1 MHVARQSSVWL
12 FTAALLASVPA
23 SAQYAPPA
31 SALTWLENPVA
42 VEAALR
48 TVEVIEL
55 EDIGTGVTKPMKATL
70 VAGGRVEAFVW
81 KDVKPGIYQGYW
93 ESYKSEIA
101 AYELDKLLKLRMTPP
116 YVERRLDGELGA
128 AGFWVDNADTWKSMG
143 GPPSPPSLYIG
154 KYNWQLIRAKMFHNL
169 IYNKDPNLG
178 NWMVDP
184 VWNIIIID
192 NSRAF
197 TTDTDERVHALTR
210 VDSDLWD
217 RFVALD
223 EATLATTLGEWL
235 TGGEIDA
242 ILERRDE
249 MQRDIDKLVEDRGER
264 AVFVRY
270 RVPPPPAQLPAAL
283 DEPAEVDLEALA
295 GRLFDALNETPVV
308 LEGSELSWIGTVIRL
323 ADTRGPH
330 ESVASDGLHAGH
342 TYGLVH
348 NDEGLMWLARDHT
361 DPAPHDALGEFVG
374 RRAEVFGITQQA
386 DDVYVVR
393 VSLSRSI
400 SLTGLRP

>member
-1 MHVARQSSVWL
+1 MHLTRQRSVWL
-12 FTAALLASVPA
+12 LAAVLLVSMPA
-23 SAQYAPPA
+23 SAQDVPPA
-31 SALTWLENPVA
+31 SALTWIEDPGA
-42 VEAALR
+42 VEAALK
-48 TVEVIEL
+48 TAEVIKL
-55 EDIGTGVTKPMKATL
+55 EDIGTGVTKPQKATL
-70 VAGGRVEAFVW
+70 AAGGPVAAFVW

-101 AYELDKLLKLRMTPP
+101 AYELDKLLELRMTPP
-116 YVERRLDGELGA
+116 YVERRIDGELGA

-184 VWNIIIID
+184 AWNLIIID

-197 TTDTDERVHALTR
+197 TTDTDERVHVLTR
-210 VDSDLWD
+210 VDRDLWD

-223 EATLATTLGEWL
+223 EATLATALGEWL

-242 ILERRDE
+242 ILKRRGE
-249 MQRDIDKLVEDRGER
+249 MRSDIDAMVEDRGER
-264 AVFVRY
+264 TVFVRY
-270 RVPPPPAQLPAAL
+270 RVPPPAPSAPPAAS
-283 DEPAEVDLEALA
+283 DETAEVDLEALA
-295 GRLFDALNETPVV
+295 GRLVDALNENPFV
-308 LEGSELSWIGTVIRL
+308 LEGSELSWLGRVVRL

-330 ESVASDGLHAGH
+330 EAVASDGLHAGH

-348 NDEGLMWLARDHT
+348 DDEGLMWLARDHT
-361 DPAPHDALGEFVG
+361 DPEPHDALGEIVG
-374 RRAEVFGITQQA
+374 RRAEVFGITQETEG
-386 DDVYVVR
+386 VYVVR

-400 SLTGLRP
+400 S